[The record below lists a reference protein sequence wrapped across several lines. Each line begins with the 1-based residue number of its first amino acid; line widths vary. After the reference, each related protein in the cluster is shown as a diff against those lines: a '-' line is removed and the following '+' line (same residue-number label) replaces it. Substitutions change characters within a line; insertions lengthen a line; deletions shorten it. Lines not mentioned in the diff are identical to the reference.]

1 MMPSDSDLEN
11 IVKRTITL
19 YNRLHISNALVKLI
33 ALIPPI
39 LIIEFTG
46 NFCATCSTIEMTDS
60 FEEHLKTLSGG
71 KIKLKQGK
79 TTQINLHTIQ
89 TTYTIKTE

>member
-1 MMPSDSDLEN
+1 MMPSDSDVED

-19 YNRLHISNALVKLI
+19 YNRLHISNAFAKLI
-33 ALIPPI
+33 TLTPPI

-46 NFCATCSTIEMTDS
+46 TFCATCSTIEITDG
-60 FEEHLKTLSGG
+60 FEEHLKTLSGD

-79 TTQINLHTIQ
+79 TTQTNLHTIQ
-89 TTYTIKTE
+89 TTYTIKNK